1 VALHRADKFEIRN
14 SKSEIFDLRPFPSM
28 VQLVNN
34 AVPMDYSHLNPLV
47 SAESV
52 SQWLEA
58 VPQPIALTGG
68 TGFVGSHLVETLC
81 AAGITP
87 RVLVRNPA
95 EPRWIGD
102 SPVDWIEG
110 DLEDLGALGELMAG
124 AGTVLH
130 LAGVVRAGR
139 EAEFDHGNRR
149 GTANVIRALDEAAPT
164 ARLVHVSSLAAAGP
178 SPDPSGI
185 GPEVE
190 PAPIS
195 FYGRSKLAAELE
207 VRSREADAWWT
218 IVRPP
223 AIYGPRDTDVLEF
236 FRMANRGIVA
246 LPGGERWLTV
256 AWVGDVVRSI
266 LAAAVGDPGRIY
278 HLGEPEPMKL
288 EELIATLCEAGG
300 VEARVLRVPPAL
312 VSGAGAVGSV
322 LQRLGWRRLA
332 LTADKTRELLARHW
346 SARTVESMHA
356 LGVDGVMPF
365 GEGTATAWAWYR
377 DRGWLR

>member
-1 VALHRADKFEIRN
+1 
-14 SKSEIFDLRPFPSM
+14 M

-34 AVPMDYSHLNPLV
+34 AVPMDYSYLNPLV
-47 SAESV
+47 PPDAV
-52 SQWLEA
+52 SGWLA
-58 VPQPIALTGG
+58 AIPLPIALTGG

-81 AAGITP
+81 AAGIKP

-110 DLEDLGALGELMAG
+110 DLDDLGALGELIAG

-139 EAEFDHGNRR
+139 EEDFDHGNRR
-149 GTANVIRALDEAAPT
+149 GTANVIRALDKAAPT

-185 GPEVE
+185 GPEAE

-207 VRSREADAWWT
+207 VRSREADGWWT

-236 FRMANRGIVA
+236 FRMASRGIVA
-246 LPGGERWLTV
+246 LPSGERWLTV
-256 AWVGDVVRSI
+256 AWIGDVVRSI

-278 HLGEPEPMKL
+278 HLGEPEPMTL
-288 EELIATLCEAGG
+288 DDLIVTLCGAGG
-300 VEARVLRVPPAL
+300 VEARVLRVPPA
-312 VSGAGAVGSV
+312 VV
-322 LQRLGWRRLA
+322 
-332 LTADKTRELLARHW
+332 
-346 SARTVESMHA
+346 
-356 LGVDGVMPF
+356 
-365 GEGTATAWAWYR
+365 
-377 DRGWLR
+377 

>member
-1 VALHRADKFEIRN
+1 
-14 SKSEIFDLRPFPSM
+14 M

-236 FRMANRGIVA
+236 FRMASRGIVA

-278 HLGEPEPMKL
+278 HLGESEPMKL
-288 EELIATLCEAGG
+288 DDLIATLCEAGG
-300 VEARVLRVPPAL
+300 VEARVLRVPPAV
-312 VSGAGAVGSV
+312 VSGVGAVGSV

-346 SARTVESMHA
+346 SARTVESMHT

-365 GEGTATAWAWYR
+365 GEGAATAWAWYR

>member
-1 VALHRADKFEIRN
+1 
-14 SKSEIFDLRPFPSM
+14 M

-34 AVPMDYSHLNPLV
+34 AVPMDYSCLNPLV
-47 SAESV
+47 PPGAVSA
-52 SQWLEA
+52 WLA
-58 VPQPIALTGG
+58 AIPQPIALTGG
-68 TGFVGSHLVETLC
+68 TGFVGSHLVEALC
-81 AAGITP
+81 AAGIKP

-110 DLEDLGALGELMAG
+110 DLEDPGALRELAAG
-124 AGTVLH
+124 AGTVFH

-139 EAEFDHGNRR
+139 ETDFDEGNRC
-149 GTANVIRALDEAAPT
+149 GTKNVVRALGEAAPN
-164 ARLVHVSSLAAAGP
+164 ARLVDVSSLAAAGP
-178 SPDPSGI
+178 SPDPLGI
-185 GPEVE
+185 GPEAE

-207 VRSREADAWWT
+207 VRSMEADGWWT

-236 FRMANRGIVA
+236 FRMASRGIVA

-266 LAAAVGDPGRIY
+266 VAAAVGDPGRIY
-278 HLGEPEPMKL
+278 HLGDSEPMRL
-288 EELIATLCEAGG
+288 DELIAALCGAGG
-300 VEARVLRVPPAL
+300 VEARVLRVPPAV

-332 LTADKTRELLARHW
+332 LTADKTRELLACHW
-346 SARTVESMHA
+346 TARTVKSMHA
-356 LGVDGVMPF
+356 LGVDGLMPF
-365 GEGTATAWAWYR
+365 GKGAATAWAWYR
-377 DRGWLR
+377 DRDWLR

>member
-1 VALHRADKFEIRN
+1 
-14 SKSEIFDLRPFPSM
+14 M

-34 AVPMDYSHLNPLV
+34 AVLMDYSCLNPLV
-47 SAESV
+47 PPDAV
-52 SQWLEA
+52 SGWLA
-58 VPQPIALTGG
+58 AIPQPIALTGG

-81 AAGITP
+81 AAGIKP

-95 EPRWIGD
+95 EPRWIDGA
-102 SPVDWIEG
+102 PVVWIEG
-110 DLEDLGALGELMAG
+110 DLDNRDALSRLVAG

-130 LAGVVRAGR
+130 LAGVVRAAR
-139 EAEFDHGNRR
+139 EADFDHGNRR
-149 GTANVIRALDEAAPT
+149 GTANVVSALEEVAPS

-185 GPEVE
+185 GPEAE

-195 FYGRSKLAAELE
+195 FYGRSKLAAEFE
-207 VRSREADAWWT
+207 VRARGDDAWWT

-236 FRMANRGIVA
+236 FRMASRGIVA

-266 LAAAVGDPGRIY
+266 LSAAVKDPGGIY
-278 HLGEPEPMKL
+278 HLGELDPVTL
-288 EELIATLCEAGG
+288 DELIATLCEAGG
-300 VEARVLRVPPAL
+300 VKARVLRVPPAV
-312 VSGAGAVGSV
+312 VSGAGAIGSV
-322 LQRLGWRRLA
+322 LQRLGWRRLP

-346 SARTVESMHA
+346 SARTVQSMQA
-356 LGVDGVMPF
+356 LGVDGLMPF
-365 GEGTATAWAWYR
+365 AGGAAMAWAWYR